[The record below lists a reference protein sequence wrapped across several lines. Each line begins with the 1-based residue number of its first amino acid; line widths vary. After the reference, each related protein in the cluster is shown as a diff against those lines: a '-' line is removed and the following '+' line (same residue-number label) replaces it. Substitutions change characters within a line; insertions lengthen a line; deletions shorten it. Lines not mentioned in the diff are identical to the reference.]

1 MEMRIEQFN
10 QQRPLLFSIAY
21 RMLGSAMDAEDMV
34 QETFLRWQ
42 QASDDD
48 IQSPKAYLST
58 ILTRLCIDDLRS
70 AQKQREEYIGP
81 WLPEPVLTTENTTM
95 TDTLELAESLSM
107 AFLVLLESLA
117 PIERAV
123 FLLREVFGYEYLEI
137 ARIVGKSET
146 NCRQIASRAKEHIA
160 AKRPRYGATREQ
172 QEEVTRRFIVA
183 CMSGDMQALLSVL
196 APDVVLE
203 ADSGGKVSAA
213 RKPIYGAAKV
223 ARAVLGILKLLPS
236 DANVELARV
245 NAQPAIIGYTEGR
258 PFYVT
263 VLDIAEGQIQGI
275 YNVLNPD
282 KLGHLPPQSPVPSP

>member
-1 MEMRIEQFN
+1 METRLEQFN
-10 QQRPLLFSIAY
+10 LYRPLLFGIAY

-42 QASDDD
+42 QATEE
-48 IQSPKAYLST
+48 IQSPKSYLAT
-58 ILTRLCIDDLRS
+58 IVTRLCIDHLRS
-70 AQKQREEYIGP
+70 ARSQREQYIGP
-81 WLPEPVLTTENTTM
+81 WLPEPLLTTENTPLTE
-95 TDTLELAESLSM
+95 TLELAESLSM

-123 FLLREVFGYEYLEI
+123 FLLREVFGYEYPEI

-146 NCRQIASRAKEHIA
+146 NCRQIARRAKEHIA
-160 AKRPRYGATREQ
+160 AKRPRFDATREQ
-172 QEEVTRRFIVA
+172 QEEVTQRFIVA
-183 CMSGDMQALLSVL
+183 CVSGDMQALLSVL

-213 RKPIYGAAKV
+213 RKPIYGAEQV
-223 ARAVLGILKLLPS
+223 ARALFGILKLLPS
-236 DANVELARV
+236 DANAELARV

-263 VLDIAEGQIQGI
+263 VLDIVEGRIQGI

-282 KLGHLPPQSPVPSP
+282 KLVKLPPMSPSQSK

>member
-123 FLLREVFGYEYLEI
+123 FLLREVFGYEYPEI

-160 AKRPRYGATREQ
+160 AKRPRHGATREQ

-183 CMSGDMQALLSVL
+183 CMSGDLQALLSVL

-282 KLGHLPPQSPVPSP
+282 KLGHLPPQSPVPSV